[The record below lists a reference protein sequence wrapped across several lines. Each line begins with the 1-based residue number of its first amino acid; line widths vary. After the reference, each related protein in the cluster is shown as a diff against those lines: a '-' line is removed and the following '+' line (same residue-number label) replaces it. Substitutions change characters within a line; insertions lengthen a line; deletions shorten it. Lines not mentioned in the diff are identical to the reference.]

1 MEHKFN
7 FSLMLVILSYLCIG
21 LESSKGTL
29 FYKFTGNLIFK
40 VTLIIHLLFVIA
52 YYALNTTVF

>member
-1 MEHKFN
+1 
-7 FSLMLVILSYLCIG
+7 MLVILSYLCIG

-52 YYALNTTVF
+52 YYALSTTVF